1 VKLTNEM
8 VVPASLEEAW
18 AVMLDIER
26 VAPCLPGAS
35 IEGGDGDEYRGT
47 MKIKLGPI
55 TSSFAGTLKI
65 EEADEAAHR
74 AVLSA
79 RARDSRGQGTAAAS
93 ITSTMAPGDDGTR
106 VTVETDLRVTGPA
119 ASFGRGVMQDV
130 SARLMGQF
138 AECLAAEMGRT
149 GPGADAAAE
158 PRADAP
164 TGQAAPVGDQGVVF
178 AGPLPPDLPKPP
190 PTEAG
195 MRWPAGMEPRTAAA
209 AAAAEG
215 LHETGRIF
223 PKRADLPERGGEDVL
238 DLGALGREALMRRA
252 APAGAVAAII
262 LLLIAVVLR
271 RRSNR

>member
-138 AECLAAEMGRT
+138 AECLAAEMGRS
-149 GPGADAAAE
+149 GAGAAE

-195 MRWPAGMEPRTAAA
+195 VRWPAGMEPPTASAAA
-209 AAAAEG
+209 GAAAAEG

-223 PKRADLPERGGEDVL
+223 PKRADLPERGGGDVL
-238 DLGALGREALMRRA
+238 DLGAIGRQALMRRA
-252 APAGAVAAII
+252 APAGAVAAIV

>member
-1 VKLTNEM
+1 MKLTNEM

-138 AECLAAEMGRT
+138 AECLAAEMGRS
-149 GPGADAAAE
+149 GAGAAE
-158 PRADAP
+158 PRAAEAS
-164 TGQAAPVGDQGVVF
+164 GQAAPVGDRGDVAL
-178 AGPLPPDLPKPP
+178 AGPLPPDVPVPP

-195 MRWPAGMEPRTAAA
+195 VRWPAGMEPSAAPA
-209 AAAAEG
+209 GEG
-215 LHETGRIF
+215 LHETSSERT
-223 PKRADLPERGGEDVL
+223 KRADLPDSGADVL
-238 DLGALGREALMRRA
+238 DLGAIGRQALMRRA
-252 APAGAVAAII
+252 APAGAVAAIV

>member
-1 VKLTNEM
+1 VKLSNEM
-8 VVPASLEEAW
+8 TVPASLEEAW

-35 IEGGDGDEYRGT
+35 IDGADGDEYRGT

-55 TSSFAGTLKI
+55 TSSFAGTLKV
-65 EEADEAAHR
+65 EQADETAHR

-79 RARDSRGQGTAAAS
+79 RARDSRGQGTAAATIS
-93 ITSTMAPGDDGTR
+93 STMAPAGEGTR

-138 AECLAAEMGRT
+138 ADCLAAEMGRA
-149 GPGADAAAE
+149 GAGAAE
-158 PRADAP
+158 PRAGAP
-164 TGQAAPVGDQGVVF
+164 SGKAAPVGSEGLAF
-178 AGPLPPDLPKPP
+178 AGPLPPDVPVPP

-195 MRWPAGMEPRTAAA
+195 VRWPAGMGPSAAPA
-209 AAAAEG
+209 GEG
-215 LHETGRIF
+215 LYETSSERT
-223 PKRADLPERGGEDVL
+223 KRADLPDSDGDVL
-238 DLGALGREALMRRA
+238 DLGAIGRQALMRRV
-252 APAGAVAAII
+252 APAGAVATIV

-271 RRSNR
+271 RRGNR